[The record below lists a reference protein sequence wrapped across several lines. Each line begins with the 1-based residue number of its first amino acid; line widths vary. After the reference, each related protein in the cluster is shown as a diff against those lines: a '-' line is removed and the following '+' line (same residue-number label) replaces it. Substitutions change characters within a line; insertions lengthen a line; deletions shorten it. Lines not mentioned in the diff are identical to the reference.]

1 MLARCSLQGPPWGS
15 LLPPLAAALLP
26 RVLGALPSHAH
37 HAASVAATPAA
48 AASLATSSAAA
59 AAAQALPEQSHHQQP
74 LQQLNGARGLRQVR
88 AQASWLAARA
98 LAAQTCGRAAAPIR
112 RAICSPTPLPLA
124 SCSLC
129 PVSAGV
135 QGPAGG
141 RGGHPAVPLRAG
153 GRGASGWGPP
163 PSARWRLNLVAR
175 AVCYLGATSL
185 TRLSA
190 IHPCLHRCTCA

>member
-74 LQQLNGARGLRQVR
+74 LQQLNGAQGLRQVR
-88 AQASWLAARA
+88 AQASCLAARA
-98 LAAQTCGRAAAPIR
+98 PAAQTCGRAAAPIR
-112 RAICSPTPLPLA
+112 RAICSPRSRLPPAPSVQFLPVFKGLLVDA
-124 SCSLC
+124 AGTLLC
-129 PVSAGV
+129 PSE
-135 QGPAGG
+135 PA
-141 RGGHPAVPLRAG
+141 AEVRAG
-153 GRGASGWGPP
+153 GVRHHRQAGA
-163 PSARWRLNLVAR
+163 
-175 AVCYLGATSL
+175 
-185 TRLSA
+185 
-190 IHPCLHRCTCA
+190 

>member
-37 HAASVAATPAA
+37 HVASVAATPAA

-124 SCSLC
+124 PAPSVQFLPVFKGLLVDAAGTLLC
-129 PVSAGV
+129 PSE
-135 QGPAGG
+135 PA
-141 RGGHPAVPLRAG
+141 AEVRAG
-153 GRGASGWGPP
+153 GVRHHRHAGA
-163 PSARWRLNLVAR
+163 
-175 AVCYLGATSL
+175 
-185 TRLSA
+185 
-190 IHPCLHRCTCA
+190 